1 MAGLFGAARPF
12 DNKADET
19 AYLDDLGIQLG
30 SGSSYRG
37 IGIGIVIIA
46 FNLWDRIIDP
56 AHADIA
62 FLWRLGTALIIAPIH
77 TVWLTAPRKNYTLF
91 RALMYAYTL
100 AVPFGVMK
108 AAATLDGGLL
118 NGLAMLIFVYMWLPS
133 VLPNRRDA
141 AIGALLAS
149 AVIIGVTIDSTTN
162 RTLIANAVFFTILCS
177 FFAVIVSAKFEA
189 AFRRAWWQEQ
199 VATREARTDPLT
211 GAVNRRHFAEAA
223 AAEKDRCYRYGHTG
237 AVILLDLD
245 HFKRVNDSYGHPVG
259 DEALKTVAGACNEEI
274 RGTDLLARLGGEEFA
289 ILLPE
294 TTLSEAG
301 QLAERLR
308 TRIAALAIETGRGP
322 LHVTASFGVAPL
334 SALSGSWEET
344 VSAADA
350 ALYRAKGAGRNQVQ
364 IEADLLVLA

>member
-37 IGIGIVIIA
+37 VGIGIMIIA

-56 AHADIA
+56 AHADTA
-62 FLWRLGTALIIAPIH
+62 LLWRLGAALIIAPIH
-77 TVWLTAPRKNYTLF
+77 TIWLTAPKKTYTLF
-91 RALMYAYTL
+91 RALMYAYTVV
-100 AVPFGVMK
+100 VPFGVMK
-108 AAATLDGGLL
+108 AVTMLDGGLL

-141 AIGALLAS
+141 AIGSVLAS
-149 AVIIGVTIDSTTN
+149 LVIIGVTVDSTAN
-162 RTLIANAVFFTILCS
+162 RMLIANAVFFSLLCS
-177 FFAVIVSAKFEA
+177 FFATIVSAKFEA

-199 VATREARTDPLT
+199 AASREARTDPLT
-211 GAVNRRHFAEAA
+211 GTVNRRHFSEAA
-223 AAEKDRCYRYGHTG
+223 AAEKDRCHRYGHAG

-245 HFKRVNDSYGHPVG
+245 HFKRVNDTYGHPVG
-259 DEALKTVAGACNEEI
+259 DEALKTVAVVCAEEI

-294 TTLSEAG
+294 TTLKEAG

-308 TRIAALAIETGRGP
+308 HRIAGLEIETPRGT
-322 LHVTASFGVAPL
+322 LRMTASFGVAPL
-334 SALSGSWEET
+334 SAASGTWEET

-364 IEADLLVLA
+364 IETELVLA